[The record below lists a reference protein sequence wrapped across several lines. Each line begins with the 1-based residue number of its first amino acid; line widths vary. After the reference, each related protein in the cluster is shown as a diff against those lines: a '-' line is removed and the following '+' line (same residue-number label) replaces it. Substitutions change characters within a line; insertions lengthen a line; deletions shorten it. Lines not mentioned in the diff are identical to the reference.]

1 MSMKNKFNKVLSD
14 FSNEEKVFLYN
25 FLYEDLSGKGVCGD
39 TELAHVNKHE
49 MNVLRSM
56 GGAGTINENTKCIQF
71 FGSPPP
77 PPPVQTTSVQTK
89 EIPTELKPYVK
100 EVLSE
105 AQDIYGRRKEEG
117 YVPYTGPEIAPF
129 SPEQERAYAATSDVV
144 GQTQALATPAAQAA
158 MLASLGPTDADI
170 SRFMNPYAT
179 QVIDRTER
187 ERRRAADQE
196 EQQLAAQSVAA
207 GAFGGSRQGILEAER
222 RRNLEQGIAD
232 MRATGL
238 SEAYK
243 QAMGQAQ
250 ALQDA
255 RLGAA
260 GRLTEIAQVV
270 PRGTAEEIA
279 RLEAVGA
286 ARRGQT
292 QVELDIGQRKFFEER
307 TFPEATLTQYSQF
320 IQPTQGALGAAGT
333 LTRTMPGVAQPTYL
347 QQASGFLGSLG
358 KAYGAFKASDP
369 KEKTDVKK
377 IGMDDATGLAM
388 YSFRYKDDPKT
399 YPKVVGPMSN
409 EVKEKY
415 PELVSEVDGT
425 EVVDFGGLASLANMN
440 KEENVAS
447 LRQGGLVSLQGGGR
461 TSFPDIVK
469 YHEQQAENERREKE
483 IINSNVD
490 DPEDDPYPFTEEE
503 ENLLAS
509 ASKDSPNSSVPEP
522 EEKVQ
527 EEGLLSFLTK
537 PTKIDPK
544 QIEGPSRLDKIS
556 DLLIGYSQADPSKP
570 LGTQLGQAAESM
582 SAKQAKERQQ
592 MLTNI
597 LADRKLAAEEAALNF
612 KTAKA
617 LDINTATKSRL
628 ISDLNKIIQGGGL
641 KTNREK
647 NIVKKNILGVIGN
660 KRGSNVNAVLAAL
673 KRTGLLPTK
682 PASTGGNEGTVLD
695 KATPASK
702 ESLLRIDQPPP
713 QPIKK
718 PQQ

>member
-49 MNVLRSM
+49 MHVLRSM

-77 PPPVQTTSVQTK
+77 SRPVQTTSVQTK
-89 EIPTELKPYVK
+89 EIPEELKPYVK

-232 MRATGL
+232 IRATGL

-292 QVELDIGQRKFFEER
+292 QAELDIGQRKFFEER

-358 KAYGAFKASDP
+358 KAYGAFKSDP
-369 KEKTDVKK
+369 REKTDVKK

-399 YPKVVGPMSN
+399 YPKVVGPMSD

-425 EVVDFGGLASLANMN
+425 EVVDFGGLASIANMN

-447 LRQGGLVSLQGGGR
+447 LRQGGLVSLQAGGPL
-461 TSFPDIVK
+461 TSFEDFK
-469 YHEQQAENERREKE
+469 EYYRQRAENERREKE

-503 ENLLAS
+503 ENLLAI

-597 LADRKLAAEEAALNF
+597 LADRKLAAEEAAL
-612 KTAKA
+612 KIKSAKA
-617 LDINTATKSRL
+617 LDISTATRNSFLTNINTLLTGKPKTPEESNQV
-628 ISDLNKIIQGGGL
+628 LNNIKNVLRTRTGPN
-641 KTNREK
+641 TNAILSTIKRVEASLG
-647 NIVKKNILGVIGN
+647 VKKPEATTQSDF
-660 KRGSNVNAVLAAL
+660 SNVAVS
-673 KRTGLLPTK
+673 K
-682 PASTGGNEGTVLD
+682 VLD
-695 KATPASK
+695 FISILYF
-702 ESLLRIDQPPP
+702 SLAMSDINGL
-713 QPIKK
+713 
-718 PQQ
+718 

>member
-25 FLYEDLSGKGVCGD
+25 FLYEDLSGKGICGD

-56 GGAGTINENTKCIQF
+56 GGVGTINENTKCIQF

-292 QVELDIGQRKFFEER
+292 QAELDIGQRKFFEER

-347 QQASGFLGSLG
+347 QQASGFLGGLG
-358 KAYGAFKASDP
+358 KAYGAFRASDP

-399 YPKVVGPMSN
+399 YPKVVGPMSD

-447 LRQGGLVSLQGGGR
+447 LRQGGLVSLKVGGPP
-461 TSFPDIVK
+461 TSFEDIK
-469 YHEQQAENERREKE
+469 EYYEQQAENERRKKE

-597 LADRKLAAEEAALNF
+597 LADRKLAAEEAAL
-612 KTAKA
+612 KIKSAKA
-617 LDINTATKSRL
+617 LDISTATRNSFLTNINTLLTGKPKTPQESREV
-628 ISDLNKIIQGGGL
+628 LNSIKNVLRTRTGPN
-641 KTNREK
+641 TNAILSTIKRVEASLG
-647 NIVKKNILGVIGN
+647 VKKPED
-660 KRGSNVNAVLAAL
+660 K
-673 KRTGLLPTK
+673 
-682 PASTGGNEGTVLD
+682 GGNQD
-695 KATPASK
+695 YRPDSK
-702 ESLLRIDQPPP
+702 IKTAFPISVDQPPP
-713 QPIKK
+713 QPTRK
-718 PQQ
+718 QQ